1 MERTM
6 DDAVLSLGVPAQR
19 GWRLAALGVALL
31 ALGVMGS
38 WMGGQHPVEIPSE
51 HAQAFDAMVWA
62 ALLSY
67 VLAMAL
73 PFVPGIEIGLVL
85 MMVLGDEGIVL
96 VYAATQ
102 IALLLSFTLGRWVPV
117 HWAGAAFRWL
127 GLERAA
133 RLLQAMESIPP
144 TERAAVLARRV
155 PGRWGATLAR
165 HYGVALAL
173 LLNLPGNAVI
183 GGAGG
188 IGLIAGMSRA
198 IPLVRYLALV
208 AVATTPVPLF
218 LLLRGTA

>member
-6 DDAVLSLGVPAQR
+6 DDAALSMGVPQQR
-19 GWRLAALGVALL
+19 GWRLAALGVTLL
-31 ALGVMGS
+31 ALGVMSS
-38 WMGGQHPVEIPSE
+38 WIAALHRIEIPPE
-51 HAQAFDAMVWA
+51 HALLFDAMVWA
-62 ALLSY
+62 ALLAY

-73 PFVPGIEIGLVL
+73 PFVPGIEIGLAL
-85 MMVLGDEGIVL
+85 MMVLGDEGILL

-102 IALLLSFTLGRWVPV
+102 AALLISFSLGRWVPV
-117 HWAGAAFRWL
+117 RRVGAAFRWL
-127 GLERAA
+127 GMEHAA
-133 RLLQAMESIPP
+133 RLLLVIESVSPA
-144 TERAAVLARRV
+144 ERAAVIARRV
-155 PGRWGATLAR
+155 PGRWGEALAR

-198 IPLVRYLALV
+198 IPLARYLLLV

>member
-19 GWRLAALGVALL
+19 GGRLAALGVALL

-38 WMGGQHPVEIPSE
+38 WIGGQHPFEIPSE
-51 HAQAFDAMVWA
+51 HAQVFDAMVWA

-102 IALLLSFTLGRWVPV
+102 VALLLSFTLGRWVPV

-144 TERAAVLARRV
+144 TERAAVFARRL
-155 PGRWGATLAR
+155 PGRWGEALAR
-165 HYGVALAL
+165 HYGVAVAL

-188 IGLIAGMSRA
+188 IGFIAGMSRA
-198 IPLVRYLALV
+198 IPPVRYLVLV

-218 LLLRGTA
+218 LLLRGAA